1 MAAGNIYI
9 PITTDDEEYKV
20 VWEYYS
26 NIFETDK
33 TRRLFPAIK
42 QMIVY
47 DLANR
52 WGIRPAW
59 LTDFKF
65 KHIDFVN
72 GTIKVMHT
80 ERKVDEFTLKL
91 LQFAW
96 DNYPSIVETDSL
108 VCKSQKIGQLQP
120 NTLLFVLKSAYK
132 KAGVPFVN
140 RAKDTGAHMS
150 RTLVDRRKKSK
161 STVTWDSW
169 DEVITTK
176 VKGASGQASVREN
189 KPNGKFVGKQFDF
202 ESQKHMRDW
211 CLDRLKQID
220 YKCERTGVYLTYK
233 NGPNCV
239 SIDRINS
246 YFGYSPDNIQF
257 VTKRYNSLK
266 QDRTDEEL
274 LSIAF
279 AIVNYNQHLHK
290 PAEQLINRYKNYEK
304 RADLITKT
312 IAKQVEQLS
321 SDMLKEGP
329 CNLREESI

>member
-1 MAAGNIYI
+1 MIYI
-9 PITTDDEEYKV
+9 PITTEHEEYKT

-26 NIFETDK
+26 NIFKTDK
-33 TRRLFPAIK
+33 SRRLYPAIK

-59 LTDFKF
+59 LTNFKF

-96 DNYPSIVETDSL
+96 DNYPSIVEPDSF
-108 VCKSQKIGQLQP
+108 VCKSQKIGPLTPNALLSVLQSP
-120 NTLLFVLKSAYK
+120 YEKTGL
-132 KAGVPFVN
+132 PFVN

-150 RTLVDRRKKSK
+150 RATVDRRKKSK
-161 STVTWDSW
+161 VTYESW
-169 DEVITTK
+169 EDVIAVK
-176 VKGASGQASVREN
+176 VKNARTNAKIREN
-189 KPNGKFVGKQFDF
+189 KPNGKFIGKQFDF
-202 ESQKHMRDW
+202 ESQEHMTEW

-220 YKCERTGVYLTYK
+220 YKCERTGAYLNYK
-233 NGPNCV
+233 NTPNCV
-239 SIDRINS
+239 SIDRIDS
-246 YFGYSPDNIQF
+246 YLGYTPDNIQF
-257 VTKRYNSLK
+257 VTKRYNSIK
-266 QDRTDEEL
+266 KDTTDEEL
-274 LSIAF
+274 YSIAF
-279 AIVNYNQHLHK
+279 AIVNHNQKHHK

-321 SDMLKEGP
+321 SDMLKDGP
-329 CNLREESI
+329 CNLRDESILED